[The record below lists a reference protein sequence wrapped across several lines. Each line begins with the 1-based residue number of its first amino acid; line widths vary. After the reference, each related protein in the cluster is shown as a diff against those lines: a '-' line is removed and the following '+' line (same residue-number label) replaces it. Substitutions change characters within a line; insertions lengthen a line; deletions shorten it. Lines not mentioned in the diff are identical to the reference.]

1 MNETTSTPAVQTADE
16 RVLAL
21 FALLQAK
28 KAEIANAE
36 KPVYV
41 TGGQFRYSE
50 SIGQTIDLIS
60 ERQIQ
65 KLISISDFIIGKAEH
80 RVKSN
85 QRHGTDLPF
94 TWLGYTE
101 DEWQKDVATRISIL
115 QLVKRKTELAELEA
129 RVDKVM
135 SPALREKLELIEL
148 EKALGI

>member
-1 MNETTSTPAVQTADE
+1 MDETKATPAATADD

-28 KAEIANAE
+28 KAEVANAE

-50 SIGQTIDLIS
+50 SVGQTIDIVS

-65 KLISISDFIIGKAEH
+65 KLISISDFIIGKAEC

-85 QRHGTDLPF
+85 LRHSTDLAF

-115 QLVKRKTELAELEA
+115 QLAKRKAELAELEA
-129 RVDKVM
+129 RVDRVM
-135 SPALREKLELIEL
+135 SPALREKMELAEL
-148 EKALGI
+148 EKALGL